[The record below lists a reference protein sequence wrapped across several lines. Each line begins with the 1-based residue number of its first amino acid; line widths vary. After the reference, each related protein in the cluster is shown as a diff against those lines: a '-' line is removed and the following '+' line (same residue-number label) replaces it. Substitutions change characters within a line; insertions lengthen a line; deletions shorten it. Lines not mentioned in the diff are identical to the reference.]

1 MRSYYEDIYK
11 TIRKFVGER
20 EITAQE
26 AALDAVSES
35 IIKYSCALIYVQ
47 ARRPRDTVHT
57 VRRAKDRAKRQCRGD
72 ALTFEDMVYDSH
84 VQKYINRMWTVSE
97 YLCA

>member
-1 MRSYYEDIYK
+1 MVYALRVDAEDAEQKIMKSYYEDIYR

-35 IIKYSCALIYVQ
+35 IIKY
-47 ARRPRDTVHT
+47 
-57 VRRAKDRAKRQCRGD
+57 
-72 ALTFEDMVYDSH
+72 
-84 VQKYINRMWTVSE
+84 
-97 YLCA
+97 